1 MNVVIYTTDFEPITV
16 VDLPRT
22 ALDKLE
28 QTGGIRLA
36 LGPDK
41 DESGKSITPPICT
54 VIMCKLRWF
63 NGEEKPILVTKD
75 EESALLLK
83 PDWLPGQ
90 RGVYNLLYNH
100 IKNLTKQLINLNG
113 NSDA

>member
-28 QTGGIRLA
+28 QTGGLRLA

-41 DESGKSITPPICT
+41 DEGGNTIIPPMCT
-54 VIMCKLRWF
+54 IIMCKVRWF

-75 EESALLLK
+75 ETNALLLK

-90 RGVYNLLYNH
+90 RGTYNLLYNH
-100 IKNLTKQLINLNG
+100 IKNLTKQLINRND
-113 NSDA
+113 SA